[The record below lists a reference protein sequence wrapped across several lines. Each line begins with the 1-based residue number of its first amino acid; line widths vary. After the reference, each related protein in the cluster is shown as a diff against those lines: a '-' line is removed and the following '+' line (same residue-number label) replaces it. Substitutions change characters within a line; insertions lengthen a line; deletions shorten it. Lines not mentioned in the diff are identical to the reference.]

1 MRVNIRAVAEAAG
14 VSVATASM
22 ALRDLA
28 RVNAATRARV
38 RKIASRLG
46 YVRDPQ
52 LASAM
57 SFARRPAKSIYRETI
72 AFLADVP
79 PSAYARHDWL
89 EEMHAGAARQSERL
103 GYGVEC
109 FAYPASTR
117 AQRTLGR
124 SLHARGIRGLVVTPA
139 FVGRT
144 AFRLDFP
151 WDKFCGVEIGQ
162 TLESPELPRVMRD
175 HPDDYA
181 GLFEELRA
189 RGYRR
194 IGLAISDWE
203 ERRHRWAIL
212 SAYLTFQYRNPGI
225 VFLRPLDE
233 VDPYPVDEDIGRWF
247 ERERPD
253 VVVTLGPELG
263 TWLRK
268 RGLTLPGDVGLCRID
283 CMEGRPDTGL
293 RPDYAAIGRSAVT
306 LLTSYL
312 EHGEGDERRKRRP
325 VLCIPHSWHEGET
338 LRGRPDGSA
347 RPFPPPIPGKQ
358 KAAAGIRPPPRR
370 KRKPRAVAPTPARS

>member
-1 MRVNIRAVAEAAG
+1 MRAVAEAAG

-22 ALRDLA
+22 ALRDLS
-28 RVNAATRARV
+28 RVNATTRARV
-38 RKIASRLG
+38 REIAARLG

-52 LASAM
+52 LANAM

-79 PSAYARHDWL
+79 PTDYARHDWL
-89 EEMHAGAARQSERL
+89 AEMHAGATRQADRL
-103 GYGVEC
+103 GYGVAR
-109 FAYPASTR
+109 FAYPSSTR
-117 AQRTLGR
+117 AQRILGR

-144 AFRLDFP
+144 AFRLDIP
-151 WDKFCGVEIGQ
+151 WDKFIAVEIGQ
-162 TLESPELPRVMRD
+162 TLASPELPRVVRD

-181 GLFEELRA
+181 GLFEELRT

-194 IGLAISDWE
+194 IGLAITDWE

-212 SAYLTFQYRNPGI
+212 SSYLSFNYRNPGI
-225 VFLRPLDE
+225 ALIRPLADA
-233 VDPYPVDEDIGRWF
+233 DPYSTDEGIGQWF
-247 ERERPD
+247 DRERPD
-253 VVVTLGPELG
+253 VVVTNGPELG
-263 TWLRK
+263 AWLRK
-268 RGLTLPGDVGLCRID
+268 RGLAIPGDIGLCRID

-293 RPDYAAIGRSAVT
+293 RPDYTTIGRSAVT

-312 EHGEGDERRKRRP
+312 EHGEEEERRGRRP

-347 RPFPPPIPGKQ
+347 RPFPPPTPGDSQQ
-358 KAAAGIRPPPRR
+358 KAAAGNRPPPRR
-370 KRKPRAVAPTPARS
+370 KRETRTGAPTPVRS